1 MTVPAPPPRPSA
13 WQAWGRHVALF
24 LVTGV
29 SVLLVGGPGLV
40 VGVLSIMLAH
50 EFGHYFACLYYG
62 IDATL
67 PFFIPFPSLV
77 GTLGAFIRIKS
88 PFPHR
93 RALFDVGIA
102 GPLAGF
108 VVTLPVLIFGLYGA
122 YYVPDTAAADGMLL
136 GDPLLLQWL
145 ARLFLGPTPE
155 GMTLTLGPMGLAGWF
170 GLFLTGL
177 NLLPIGQLDG
187 GHVVYA
193 LLGKRAA
200 IVSRLGFFVCVG
212 LIYFGPNWLIWS
224 VLLLLLGRGHPRT
237 LNDHEPVGDGRA
249 VVGLIGLVVFVLCFV
264 PDPIVGSWQMIWQ
277 LVSSR

>member
-1 MTVPAPPPRPSA
+1 
-13 WQAWGRHVALF
+13 
-24 LVTGV
+24 
-29 SVLLVGGPGLV
+29 
-40 VGVLSIMLAH
+40 MLTH
-50 EFGHYFACLYYG
+50 EFGHYFACRYYN

-108 VVTLPVLIFGLYGA
+108 VVTLPVLIFGLLGA
-122 YYVPDTAAADGMLL
+122 SFVPDSDTQGGLML

-187 GHVVYA
+187 GHVTYA
-193 LLGKRAA
+193 LLGKRASF
-200 IVSRLGFFVCVG
+200 VSRLGFWACVG
-212 LIYFGPNWLIWS
+212 HIYFGTNWLIWS
-224 VLLLLLGRGHPRT
+224 VLLLFLGRQHPRT
-237 LNDHEPVGDGRA
+237 MDDYEPVGDGRA
-249 VVGLIGLVVFVLCFV
+249 VVGLIGFVVFVLCFV
-264 PDPIVGSWQMIWQ
+264 PDPIVGSWQMIRQ
-277 LVSSR
+277 LVTSR

>member
-1 MTVPAPPPRPSA
+1 VLTAISM
-13 WQAWGRHVALF
+13 
-24 LVTGV
+24 
-29 SVLLVGGPGLV
+29 LLVGGPGLAF
-40 VGVLSIMLAH
+40 GGLSIMLAH
-50 EFGHYFACLYYG
+50 EFGHYFACRYYG

-77 GTLGAFIRIKS
+77 GTLGAFIRIRGRI
-88 PFPHR
+88 PHR

-108 VVTLPVLIFGLYGA
+108 VVAIPVMIFGLYGA
-122 YYVPDTAAADGMLL
+122 YFVPDADVQGGILL

-170 GLFLTGL
+170 GLLLTGL

-187 GHVVYA
+187 GHVTYA
-193 LLGKRAA
+193 LLRGRAA
-200 IVSRLGFFVCVG
+200 FVSRLGFWACVA
-212 LIYFGPNWLIWS
+212 LIYFGPNWLLWS
-224 VLLLLLGRGHPRT
+224 VLLLVLGRRHPRT
-237 LNDHEPVGDGRA
+237 LDDEEPVGDGRV

-264 PDPIVGSWQMIWQ
+264 PNPVVGSWETLRQ
-277 LVSSR
+277 LLTSR

>member
-1 MTVPAPPPRPSA
+1 M
-13 WQAWGRHVALF
+13 
-24 LVTGV
+24 
-29 SVLLVGGPGLV
+29 VGGPGLAF
-40 VGVLSIMLAH
+40 GVLTIMLTH
-50 EFGHYFACLYYG
+50 EFGHYFACRYYN

-108 VVTLPVLIFGLYGA
+108 VVTLPVLIFGLLGA
-122 YYVPDTAAADGMLL
+122 YFVPDSDTQGGLML

-155 GMTLTLGPMGLAGWF
+155 GMTLVLGPMGLAGWF
-170 GLFLTGL
+170 GLLLTGL

-187 GHVVYA
+187 GHVTYA

-200 IVSRLGFFVCVG
+200 FVSRVGFWACVG
-212 LIYFGPNWLIWS
+212 LIYFGTNWLVWS
-224 VLLLLLGRGHPRT
+224 VLLLFLGRRHPRT
-237 LNDHEPVGDGRA
+237 MDDDEPVGDGRA
-249 VVGLIGLVVFVLCFV
+249 VVGVLGLVVFILCFV
-264 PDPIVGSWQMIWQ
+264 PDPIVGSWQMIRQ
-277 LVSSR
+277 LFTSR